1 MDASKLDSDN
11 VFDDIA
17 TFDTESFG
25 KGLLIPRYAVEAARI
40 GTWQRNLI
48 TNEMTIS
55 SMLAGILG
63 LPERQTCLSPEEWKA
78 LIVPE
83 DMPLI
88 GNALQTAIETEKPI
102 DVEHRLLDRQ
112 GNVLWVASRGV
123 ASKDKAGK
131 PVRVGGIIVDI
142 TEKKNTEESLRA
154 SEERYR
160 HLAEMGPDGI
170 IVNVHGT
177 YVYANQAAARI
188 LGTNL
193 PEEIIGRSMYDFLE
207 EEQRHFIVERAQRF
221 LTRECET
228 LAPIDLIFRRLG
240 GEAID
245 VQLTARWTT
254 WAKQSAIQIM
264 LRDVTEL
271 KQAQNR
277 LRVASERLHFAL
289 ENAGEGIWDWDIAN
303 DKYEFSSGVRTLL
316 AIPRHE
322 PIPECVSASNF
333 IHPDDVD
340 RVHGALETYLVGATP
355 SYECEFRIQAR
366 DGQWKWVLSRGT
378 IVSRDVKAK
387 PLIMT
392 GTMSDITERKESEA
406 TVWRHANLD
415 ALTGIANRRLFRER
429 LEMEILRSRRY
440 GQQLAILYIDLD
452 RFKEVNDLYG
462 HDAGDM
468 LLIDAVQRMQRCV
481 RQTDTIARLGG
492 DEFAIMMTELDNS
505 KHIDFVCQ
513 NLLAGLSAPFQVKR
527 NQTYVTASVG
537 VALYPIDAADPE
549 DLLRRADQAMFSAK
563 HNGKNQFCYF
573 MRSMDENAHRKL
585 RITSELH
592 HALDNGQ
599 MSVHYQ
605 PIVDL
610 SNGRIV
616 KAEALL
622 RWQHPTL
629 GTIEPSVFIPYA
641 EESGLIGRLGDW
653 VFAQAARA
661 AQRWSVHTGEAFQV
675 SINKS
680 PVQLM
685 RRTADTDSLRH
696 LDAMQLAGS
705 HVAVEITEGILLHAL
720 PNVIERL
727 QEYRNAGVQVAIDDF
742 GTGYSSMAY
751 LQQFQIDYLK
761 IDQSFI
767 RDMTSNVAHHTI
779 TETMILMA
787 HKLGLKAI
795 AEGVETQDQLNLLKA
810 AGCDYAQGFLFSP
823 ALPPGQF
830 EDLLA
835 SRIEH

>member
-17 TFDTESFG
+17 PFDTDSPG
-25 KGLLIPRYAVEAARI
+25 RGLLIPHYAVEAARI

-48 TNEMTIS
+48 TNELTIS
-55 SMLAGILG
+55 SMLARIVG
-63 LPERQTCLSPEEWKA
+63 LPEMQTCLSRKEWEK
-78 LIVPE
+78 LIFPD

-88 GNALQTAIETEKPI
+88 GNALQAAIRTGRSI
-102 DVEHRLLDRQ
+102 DVEHRLLDCR

-123 ASKDKAGK
+123 VSKDEAGK
-131 PVRVGGIIVDI
+131 PIRVRGVIVDI
-142 TEKKNTEESLRA
+142 TEKNNIEELLRA

-160 HLAEMGPDGI
+160 HLAEMSPDGI
-170 IVNVHGT
+170 IVNVNGA

-188 LGTNL
+188 LGTSL
-193 PEEIIGRSMYDFLE
+193 PQEIIGRSMYDFIE
-207 EEQRHFIVERAQRF
+207 EQQRHFIVERAQRF
-221 LTRECET
+221 LMRECET

-289 ENAGEGIWDWDIAN
+289 ESAGEGIWDWDIAN

-316 AIPRHE
+316 AIPLHE
-322 PIPECVSASNF
+322 PIPECISSSNC
-333 IHPDDVD
+333 IHPDDAG
-340 RVHGALETYLVGATP
+340 RVRGALEAYLAGATA

-378 IVSRDVKAK
+378 IVSRDVDAK

-415 ALTGIANRRLFRER
+415 ALTGIPNRRLFRER
-429 LEMEILRSRRY
+429 LEMEMLRSRRY
-440 GQQLAILYIDLD
+440 KHQVAILYIDLD

-462 HDAGDM
+462 HDAGDIV
-468 LLIDAVQRMQRCV
+468 LVEAVQRMQRCV

-505 KHIDFVCQ
+505 RHVDYVCQ
-513 NLLAGLSAPFQVKR
+513 NLLTGFSTPFQVKK
-527 NQTYVTASVG
+527 NHAYVTASIG
-537 VALYPIDAADPE
+537 VALYPIDAAEPE
-549 DLLRRADQAMFSAK
+549 DLLRRADQAMFAAK
-563 HNGKNQFCYF
+563 RNGKNQFCYF

-585 RITSELH
+585 RISNELH
-592 HALDNGQ
+592 HALEKGQ

-610 SNGRIV
+610 SNGRII

-622 RWQHPTL
+622 RWHHPTL

-653 VFAQAARA
+653 VFAQAAQA
-661 AQRWSVHTGEAFQV
+661 AKRWSIPTGKTFQV

-680 PVQLM
+680 PMQLM
-685 RRTADTDSLRH
+685 GHTAETDSLRH
-696 LDAMQLAGS
+696 LDAMHLAGS

-720 PNVIERL
+720 PSVIERL
-727 QEYRNAGVQVAIDDF
+727 HEYRNAGVQVAIDDF
-742 GTGYSSMAY
+742 GTGYSSMNY
-751 LQQFQIDYLK
+751 LLEFQIDYLK

-767 RDMTSNVAHHTI
+767 RDMTSNPAHHTI

-795 AEGVETQDQLNLLKA
+795 AEGVETQEQLTLLKA

-823 ALPPGQF
+823 ALPPEQF
-830 EDLLA
+830 DDLL
-835 SRIEH
+835 SRHMEH

>member
-11 VFDDIA
+11 VFDDI
-17 TFDTESFG
+17 ESFANDSPS
-25 KGLLIPRYAVEAARI
+25 KGLLIPHYAVEAARI
-40 GTWQRNLI
+40 GTWQRNL
-48 TNEMTIS
+48 TSNAMTIS
-55 SMLAGILG
+55 SMLARILG
-63 LPERQTCLSPEEWKA
+63 LPERQICLAPEEWEA
-78 LIVPE
+78 FIFPS

-88 GNALQTAIETEKPI
+88 GNALQAAIETERPI
-102 DVEHRLLDRQ
+102 DVEHRLLDRR

-123 ASKDKAGK
+123 VVKDEAGT
-131 PVRVGGIIVDI
+131 PIRVGGVIVDI
-142 TEKKNTEESLRA
+142 TEKKNIEELLRA

-160 HLAEMGPDGI
+160 HLAEMSPDGI
-170 IVNVHGT
+170 IVNVNGV
-177 YVYANQAAARI
+177 YVYANRAAARI
-188 LGTNL
+188 LGTDL
-193 PEEIIGRSMYDFLE
+193 PEEIIGRSMYDFIKK
-207 EEQRHFIVERAQRF
+207 EQRHFIVERAQRF
-221 LTRECET
+221 LMKECET

-289 ENAGEGIWDWDIAN
+289 ESAGEGIWDWDIAN

-316 AIPRHE
+316 AIPLNE
-322 PIPECVSASNF
+322 PIPECVSSSNF
-333 IHPDDVD
+333 IHPDDAG
-340 RVHGALETYLVGATP
+340 RVHGALEAYLAGATP
-355 SYECEFRIQAR
+355 SYECEFRIRAR

-378 IVSRDVKAK
+378 VVSRDANAK

-429 LEMEILRSRRY
+429 LEMEMLRSQRY
-440 GQQLAILYIDLD
+440 GHQVAILYIDLD

-462 HDAGDM
+462 HDAGDRV
-468 LLIDAVQRMQRCV
+468 LVDAVQRMQRCV

-492 DEFAIMMTELDNS
+492 DEFAIMMTELDNAG
-505 KHIDFVCQ
+505 HVDFVCQ
-513 NLLAGLSAPFQVKR
+513 NLLAELSTPFQVKKD
-527 NQTYVTASVG
+527 QTYVTASIG
-537 VALYPIDAADPE
+537 VALYPIDAIDPE
-549 DLLRRADQAMFSAK
+549 DLLRRADQAMFAAK
-563 HNGKNQFCYF
+563 RNGKNQFCYF
-573 MRSMDENAHRKL
+573 MQSMDENAHRKL
-585 RITSELH
+585 RISNELH
-592 HALDNGQ
+592 HALEKGQ

-610 SNGRIV
+610 SNGRII

-622 RWQHPTL
+622 RWHHPTL
-629 GTIEPSVFIPYA
+629 GVVEPSIFIPYA

-653 VFAQAARA
+653 VFAQAAQA
-661 AQRWSVHTGEAFQV
+661 AQRWSIHTGEAFQV

-680 PVQLM
+680 PMQLM

-696 LDAMQLAGS
+696 LDAMKLAGS

-720 PNVIERL
+720 PNIIERL

-742 GTGYSSMAY
+742 GTGYSSMNY
-751 LQQFQIDYLK
+751 LLEFQIDYLK

-767 RDMTSNVAHHTI
+767 RDMTSNAAHHTI
-779 TETMILMA
+779 AETMILMA

-795 AEGVETQDQLNLLKA
+795 AEGVETPEQLALLKA
-810 AGCDYAQGFLFSP
+810 AGCDYAQGFLFAP
-823 ALPPGQF
+823 ALPPEQF
-830 EDLLA
+830 EAMLA
-835 SRIEH
+835 SRMEH

>member
-1 MDASKLDSDN
+1 MHASKLDSDN
-11 VFDDIA
+11 VFDGVA
-17 TFDTESFG
+17 PFDTDSSG
-25 KGLLIPRYAVEAARI
+25 KGLLIPHYAVEAARI

-63 LPERQTCLSPEEWKA
+63 LPERQTCLSPEEWEA
-78 LIVPE
+78 LIFPD

-88 GNALQTAIETEKPI
+88 DNALQAAIQTERPI

-123 ASKDKAGK
+123 VSKDEAGK
-131 PVRVGGIIVDI
+131 LTRVGGVIVDI
-142 TEKKNTEESLRA
+142 TEKKNIEESLRA

-160 HLAEMGPDGI
+160 HLAEMSPDGI
-170 IVNVHGT
+170 IVNVNGT

-188 LGTNL
+188 LGTGL
-193 PEEIIGRSMYDFLE
+193 PDEIIGRSMYDFIE

-221 LTRECET
+221 LTRECDI
-228 LAPIDLIFRRLG
+228 LAPIDLIFRRLRG
-240 GEAID
+240 ATID

-277 LRVASERLHFAL
+277 LRLASERLHLAL
-289 ENAGEGIWDWDIAN
+289 ESAGEGIWDWDIAN

-316 AIPRHE
+316 AIPLHE
-322 PIPECVSASNF
+322 PLPECVSASNF
-333 IHPDDVD
+333 IHPDDAG
-340 RVHGALETYLVGATP
+340 RVHGALETYLAGVTP
-355 SYECEFRIQAR
+355 SYECEFRMRTR

-378 IVSRDVKAK
+378 VVSRDVNSK
-387 PLIMT
+387 PLVMT

-406 TVWRHANLD
+406 SIWRHANLD
-415 ALTGIANRRLFRER
+415 ALTGIPNRRLFRER
-429 LEMEILRSRRY
+429 LEMEMLRSRRY
-440 GQQLAILYIDLD
+440 GHQVAILYIDLD

-468 LLIDAVQRMQRCV
+468 LLVDAVQRMQRCV

-505 KHIDFVCQ
+505 GHVDFVCQ
-513 NLLAGLSAPFQVKR
+513 NLLAGLATPFQIKKDH
-527 NQTYVTASVG
+527 TYVTASIG
-537 VALYPIDAADPE
+537 VALYPIDAAAPE
-549 DLLRRADQAMFSAK
+549 DLLRRADQAMFAAK
-563 HNGKNQFCYF
+563 RNGKNQFCYF
-573 MRSMDENAHRKL
+573 MQSMDENAHRKL
-585 RITSELH
+585 RISNELH
-592 HALDNGQ
+592 HALDRSQ

-610 SNGRIV
+610 SNGRII

-629 GTIEPSVFIPYA
+629 GAVEPSVFIPYA

-653 VFAQAARA
+653 VFAQAAHA
-661 AQRWSVHTGEAFQV
+661 AQRWSIYTGEAFQI

-685 RRTADTDSLRH
+685 RRTANTDSLRH
-696 LDAMQLAGS
+696 LDAMQFAGS

-727 QEYRNAGVQVAIDDF
+727 QEYRNAGVQIAIDDF
-742 GTGYSSMAY
+742 GTGYSSMNY
-751 LQQFQIDYLK
+751 LLEFQIDYLK

-767 RDMTSNVAHHTI
+767 RDMTSNAAHRTI
-779 TETMILMA
+779 AETMILMA
-787 HKLGLKAI
+787 HKLGLKVI
-795 AEGVETQDQLNLLKA
+795 AEGVETQEQFDLLKA
-810 AGCDYAQGFLFSP
+810 ANCDYAQGFLFSP
-823 ALPPGQF
+823 ALPLEQF
-830 EDLLA
+830 EVLLP
-835 SRIEH
+835 SRMEY